1 MLALPLEYLNNW
13 LFGISTQRLRAGLR
27 ERVAQYQQEATRVLL
42 EAFQMGGEGLS
53 SLEPFETHQIRSYY
67 DEEKELWYFAVIDVV
82 EVLTDSANPRRYWSD
97 LKRRLTA
104 EGADQLYENIV
115 QLKLKAPDNKLRETD
130 CADVETMLRII
141 QSIPSPK
148 AEPVKQWLA
157 KVGRQRIDEIE
168 RPELA
173 VERMRETY
181 RAKGYDEDWIETR
194 IQTIV
199 TRNRLTDEWLQRNV
213 QPGKEFAILTAV
225 ISKGTFGITPS
236 EHKRIKGLKREDLR
250 DHMSPLELIFT
261 MLGEATT
268 TDIVN
273 KEDARGFNQNKR
285 AAERG
290 GQAAG
295 RARKEIE
302 AETGRPVVSKESY
315 LLEAKKKQLKAPDDK
330 PDDDKPL

>member
-1 MLALPLEYLNNW
+1 
-13 LFGISTQRLRAGLR
+13 
-27 ERVAQYQQEATRVLL
+27 
-42 EAFQMGGEGLS
+42 
-53 SLEPFETHQIRSYY
+53 
-67 DEEKELWYFAVIDVV
+67 
-82 EVLTDSANPRRYWSD
+82 
-97 LKRRLTA
+97 
-104 EGADQLYENIV
+104 
-115 QLKLKAPDNKLRETD
+115 
-130 CADVETMLRII
+130 
-141 QSIPSPK
+141 
-148 AEPVKQWLA
+148 
-157 KVGRQRIDEIE
+157 
-168 RPELA
+168 
-173 VERMRETY
+173 MRETY